1 MAVHSR
7 STLFHLFHL
16 QALSLKKKAPKKKKE
31 KEKKRR
37 CLIANLNQRSG
48 HFLTVGPG
56 RTDNQPNE
64 PQLDC
69 SQNWAETTQTLVFLT
84 CGESVIGIWE
94 TSARVRKERW
104 KHIYLED

>member
-1 MAVHSR
+1 MAVHSLHFSIYFICR
-7 STLFHLFHL
+7 PLV
-16 QALSLKKKAPKKKKE
+16 KKKKHPKKKE